1 MKDDLTPFCN
11 SLTFQDKDNGCTT
24 SVNTQLNGVSYENK
38 HEKSSSVI
46 IYLLPNLIQTYFI
59 LSDNVH
65 ALHKDTFLDKSIDV
79 EP

>member
-38 HEKSSSVI
+38 HEKSYSVI
-46 IYLLPNLIQTYFI
+46 IYRLPKLIQIYFI
-59 LSDNVH
+59 LSDNVP
-65 ALHKDTFLDKSIDV
+65 ALHKYTFLHKSIDV

>member
-24 SVNTQLNGVSYENK
+24 SVNTQLNGVSYEN
-38 HEKSSSVI
+38 
-46 IYLLPNLIQTYFI
+46 IQTYFI